1 MATQSKCYVLLY
13 CANGGQRPGICRF
26 RHPIYFDL
34 QPLNHRQ
41 PRSHGCL
48 SRSIKGASD
57 NLQPRLSDALQYQG
71 RCIVD
76 YPSAGYDACR
86 EQTNARRPHCSA
98 RCVMRQC
105 APCGTHVSITVVLV
119 APCQYPVAPC
129 QQWPII
135 KYSVPGRPWPRAW
148 LRVRARA
155 RLNATQLFPRPSS
168 TLVGAEVRLSLPS
181 LLSRVTKVAA
191 R

>member
-1 MATQSKCYVLLY
+1 MLTAKKSRQYRDGRLQAAQCATINNPSLLLY
-13 CANGGQRPGICRF
+13 
-26 RHPIYFDL
+26 HTEFD
-34 QPLNHRQ
+34 
-41 PRSHGCL
+41 
-48 SRSIKGASD
+48 
-57 NLQPRLSDALQYQG
+57 YT
-71 RCIVD
+71 
-76 YPSAGYDACR
+76 SAGYDACR

-135 KYSVPGRPWPRAW
+135 KYSVPGRLWPRAW